1 MRACGNCKRYRAPAS
16 AVGTQKAMLTHRPG
30 AGQGV
35 YVFYTGQGHGV
46 KEGEGVAEEG
56 GGEGG
61 RDGGSP
67 DALLRLDQPQRTY
80 RGLFRF
86 RCEVMIGILYLV
98 IQDQT
103 YLPTLSPSMAY
114 AQCLRINVYGCGPLL
129 GLRARAKM
137 TIQLPCLNNAAAPHC

>member
-35 YVFYTGQGHGV
+35 YVFYTG
-46 KEGEGVAEEG
+46 
-56 GGEGG
+56 

-80 RGLFRF
+80 RGSFRF

-103 YLPTLSPSMAY
+103 YLSTWSPSIAY
-114 AQCLRINVYGCGPLL
+114 AQCLSINVYGCGPLL

-137 TIQLPCLNNAAAPHC
+137 TIQLPCLNKAAAPHC